1 LLSRISAQTPPRQLN
16 ECNRD
21 FSPATLLSVV
31 RGEKPNLHSGGVG
44 GLTPQIVLDL
54 PKAKSI
60 VFLSAERSTP
70 MLDAID

>member
-1 LLSRISAQTPPRQLN
+1 
-16 ECNRD
+16 
-21 FSPATLLSVV
+21 
-31 RGEKPNLHSGGVG
+31 
-44 GLTPQIVLDL
+44 LTPQIVLDL